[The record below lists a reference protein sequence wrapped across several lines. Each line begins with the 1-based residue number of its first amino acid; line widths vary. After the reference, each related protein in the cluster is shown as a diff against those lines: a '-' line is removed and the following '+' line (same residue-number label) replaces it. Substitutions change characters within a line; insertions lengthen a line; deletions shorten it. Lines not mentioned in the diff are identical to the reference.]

1 MHRVHVVF
9 EFFDVGGSERAARN
23 AANANG
29 FLVHLLVNHETGLGE
44 KGLVATWKLALER
57 FDSCVE
63 LKNQRV
69 DEKSHIRA
77 SEGAASL

>member
-1 MHRVHVVF
+1 M
-9 EFFDVGGSERAARN
+9 
-23 AANANG
+23 
-29 FLVHLLVNHETGLGE
+29 NHETGLGE

-57 FDSCVE
+57 FDSGVE

-69 DEKSHIRA
+69 DEKPHIRA